1 MDIKFEHKIFQFKT
15 PSGTSRG
22 ILTEK
27 QAWFIQIME
36 NGKIG
41 LGECS
46 VIPGLSPDYES
57 IEQYEK
63 LLSKLRELASAI
75 NLTDFEGQKEYDL
88 LTAIKEKTRIY
99 SDFEKYPSLL
109 FGFESAVLNWSAGKS
124 ELYFDTP
131 FYQGEQKIPI
141 NGLVWMGS
149 PDFMKNQIAD
159 KVELGFNCIKMKVGA
174 INFESEIELL
184 SSIRNAHPKD
194 KMILRVDAN
203 GAFTKENV
211 HERLTK
217 LAQLD
222 LHSIEQPIAPNQH
235 ESMADLCLENILPI
249 ALDEELIGI
258 HSKEDKIKLLD
269 NIKPQYIILKPSLH
283 GGILGSKEWIELAKE
298 RNIDWW
304 MTSALESNLG
314 LACIAQFTSKFP
326 IDKHHGLGTGSLYL
340 NNTESRLKVESG
352 EILFK

>member
-1 MDIKFEHKIFQFKT
+1 MDIRFEHRIFQFKT

-22 ILTEK
+22 VLTEK
-27 QAWFIQIME
+27 QAWFIQILE

-46 VIPGLSPDYES
+46 VITGLSPDFES
-57 IEQYEK
+57 IEQYENALAK
-63 LLSKLRELASAI
+63 LQEQASSI
-75 NLTDFEGQKEYDL
+75 NFTEFEGLKEYDL
-88 LTAIKEKTRIY
+88 LSEIKEKITIY

-109 FGFESAVLNWSAGKS
+109 FGFESAVLNWSSGKS
-124 ELYFDTP
+124 EMYFDTL
-131 FYQGEQKIPI
+131 FYQGKQKISI

-149 PDFMKNQIAD
+149 PDFIKNQMAEKI
-159 KVELGFNCIKMKVGA
+159 ELGFNCIKMKVGA
-174 INFESEIELL
+174 IDFESELKLL
-184 SSIRNAHPKD
+184 STLRNAHSKD

-211 HERLTK
+211 RERLTK
-217 LAQLD
+217 LAKLD
-222 LHSIEQPIAPNQH
+222 LHSIEQPISPNQH
-235 ESMADLCLENILPI
+235 ELMAELCNEKILPI

-298 RNIDWW
+298 RNINWW
-304 MTSALESNLG
+304 MTSALESNVG
-314 LACIAQFTSKFP
+314 LACIAQFTSTFP
-326 IDKHHGLGTGSLYL
+326 IDKHHGLGTGSLYM
-340 NNTESRLKVESG
+340 NNTESRLRVENG
-352 EILFK
+352 EVFFI